1 MDKKRKKRVE
11 GKRNILSLS
20 LVSKDK
26 EKAKWRWLILTD
38 DKKVVRSYI
47 LRVCEKKQGRSPALF
62 MKTSAIKI
70 WILFKRYPFCATI
83 AVIIIY

>member
-47 LRVCEKKQGRSPALF
+47 LLRVCVKKNKDVLRLSL
-62 MKTSAIKI
+62 
-70 WILFKRYPFCATI
+70 
-83 AVIIIY
+83 